1 VEGVSTR
8 KVDDLLQAMG
18 LSGIDKSAV
27 SRTCKAL
34 DEVVQE
40 FRNRP
45 LEGRYPFV
53 WLDALY
59 LKVRQNHRIVS
70 QAMVIAI
77 AVSEAGERKILGFS
91 L

>member
-1 VEGVSTR
+1 
-8 KVDDLLQAMG
+8 VDDLLQAMG